1 MVMLI
6 VSFITNVNER
16 WMAIM
21 KAQSVLLLFK
31 MSTQRQSY
39 TEFKL
44 KIIEGNAAV
53 FLWIKQAR
61 AMGTYCLILFC

>member
-1 MVMLI
+1 
-6 VSFITNVNER
+6 
-16 WMAIM
+16 MAIM
-21 KAQSVLLLFK
+21 KARSVLLLFK

-44 KIIEGNAAV
+44 KTIEGNAAV